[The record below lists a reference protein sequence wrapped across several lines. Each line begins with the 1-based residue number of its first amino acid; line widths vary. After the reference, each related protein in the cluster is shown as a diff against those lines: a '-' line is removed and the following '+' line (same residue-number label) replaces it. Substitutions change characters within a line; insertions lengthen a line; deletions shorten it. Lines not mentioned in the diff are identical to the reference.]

1 MRKSRHE
8 LQRGNI
14 MPTTNQKSTEYP
26 CQNGAQSPLSQNS
39 SENEKSSPE
48 SSEKQ
53 KEKPYSP
60 GFYSEGHNNILNG
73 GGSSLNGPLNGF
85 LHDDSEITS
94 SSHVDIGSQGETNAL
109 VNSTPV
115 VNCNHCNKYLKP
127 QQVNGVP
134 NRKHSPK
141 ANRPKSMSWSRV
153 VKHRRDRREQEKKAG
168 SKSKREP
175 YIYPELGSSSD
186 DSCDC
191 FSSPENGNLHKSGV
205 GSSTESEGDEREY
218 SEKNK
223 SSNSKLN
230 LPSRATEQ
238 VDFANHANG
247 HHEQVQNVNFPPRFD
262 DMPISAPLAVP
273 EDSDGSSQNS
283 GCDSNE
289 KETET
294 LTNENK
300 LSSQNSNHEN
310 KTSDY
315 EQGIIGK
322 DMLEIEEQ
330 VEEVFTH
337 ASSSESLEEIA
348 DDDNSSEI
356 QENRGGI
363 VVEEV
368 TVPSSSESLEEI
380 GDYIETDF
388 PSRASRHMFASSS
401 EHSSTSSDEDEGYG
415 VNQEKDSHD
424 AEAENISSSLSRQIC
439 ENGVKQENE
448 IHSPLS
454 CQNSKDFKKQ
464 DYSPDPV
471 CDDLEVPHSDS
482 FADVTANLRYD
493 MESQSSN
500 AFVCRPKY
508 ITKNSQDSS
517 EKPGSDS
524 SFMYSPEIDF
534 LDSVDSDVPTSATSL
549 QQMFRF
555 SQDLDNPSVVD
566 QRNAE
571 RNTPE
576 FYMYDPLDYAS
587 NDLQGA
593 EGGVTNDLSMRRHSF
608 EFDDVEC
615 NMESY
620 DPHLC
625 VDDNEHFNYLDTY
638 KHEKVPQANFQNSES
653 NRKEKVFFKAL
664 EKENRSAAP
673 CDSSDEEENLSF
685 RLRREHLGNVQL
697 GHFPQ
702 ESGPCMVLEDLENP
716 THAVRNAVIMPLPN
730 KLDESSG

>member
-1 MRKSRHE
+1 MRKSRHAV
-8 LQRGNI
+8 QNGSN
-14 MPTTNQKSTEYP
+14 MPTTNQKSSDYP
-26 CQNGAQSPLSQNS
+26 CQNGAQSPPNQNS

-48 SSEKQ
+48 SCEKQ

-60 GFYSEGHNNILNG
+60 GFYNEGRNNFLNG
-73 GGSSLNGPLNGF
+73 GGSSLNGPLNGYV
-85 LHDDSEITS
+85 HDDGEITS
-94 SSHVDIGSQGETNAL
+94 SNVDIDSQGETNAM
-109 VNSTPV
+109 VNNTYV
-115 VNCNHCNKYLKP
+115 VNCNHCSKYLKP
-127 QQVNGVP
+127 QQVNGVQ

-168 SKSKREP
+168 SNSKKEP

-191 FSSPENGNLHKSGV
+191 FSSPENGNLRKNGGGSSSESEGHERDYSEKD
-205 GSSTESEGDEREY
+205 GSST
-218 SEKNK
+218 
-223 SSNSKLN
+223 SKLN
-230 LPSRATEQ
+230 LPSRTNEQ
-238 VDFANHANG
+238 ADFPNQANG
-247 HHEQVQNVNFPPRFD
+247 HHEQVQNVTNFLPRFE

-289 KETET
+289 KETV
-294 LTNENK
+294 TNENT
-300 LSSQNSNHEN
+300 LSSHDTNHEN
-310 KTSDY
+310 KTSDN

-322 DMLEIEEQ
+322 GMLEIEEQ

-337 ASSSESLEEIA
+337 VSSSESLEEIA
-348 DDDNSSEI
+348 DEDNSSEI

-363 VVEEV
+363 VVEEI

-415 VNQEKDSHD
+415 VNQEKDSQD
-424 AEAENISSSLSRQIC
+424 VEVENISSSLSRQVC
-439 ENGVKQENE
+439 EHGVKQENE
-448 IHSPLS
+448 VHGPLS
-454 CQNSKDFKKQ
+454 CHNSKEFRKQ
-464 DYSPDPV
+464 YSPVPM
-471 CDDLEVPHSDS
+471 CDDIEVPRSDS

-493 MESQSSN
+493 MESHSSN

-508 ITKNSQDSS
+508 ITKNSEDSS

-566 QRNAE
+566 QRSGE

-576 FYMYDPLDYAS
+576 YYMYDPLDYAS

-608 EFDDVEC
+608 EFDDVES

-653 NRKEKVFFKAL
+653 NRQEKVFFKAL
-664 EKENRSAAP
+664 EKENRSAAH

-702 ESGPCMVLEDLENP
+702 ESGPCMVLDDLENP